1 MRRKIFLL
9 TLLSVTLA
17 IVSAFAF
24 QKGKQREDPTVRSV
38 QGAVESA
45 TGKLIEGAVVQLK
58 NTKSLQVRS
67 FITQREG
74 AYYFHGL
81 STDVD
86 YELRAEYLDTAS
98 AAKTLSVYD
107 SRKKAIINLKLEP
120 KK

>member
-1 MRRKIFLL
+1 MTRKILL
-9 TLLSVTLA
+9 LALLSVAVA

-24 QKGKQREDPTVRSV
+24 QKGKQREDPTIRSV
-38 QGAVESA
+38 QGAVEDA

-74 AYYFHGL
+74 TYYFHGL

-86 YELRAEYLDTAS
+86 YQLRAEFRGSAS